1 LYQPSLRPHRNDN
14 SGSNAGGWETRQIL
28 YQTVRVIMS
37 NNIAIDNILKRFNLS
52 LSNMEAGL
60 VMVEYAA
67 ANDTPIS
74 KLAQITIQE
83 ACEEIQE
90 SAQELSNIIGD

>member
-1 LYQPSLRPHRNDN
+1 
-14 SGSNAGGWETRQIL
+14 
-28 YQTVRVIMS
+28 MS